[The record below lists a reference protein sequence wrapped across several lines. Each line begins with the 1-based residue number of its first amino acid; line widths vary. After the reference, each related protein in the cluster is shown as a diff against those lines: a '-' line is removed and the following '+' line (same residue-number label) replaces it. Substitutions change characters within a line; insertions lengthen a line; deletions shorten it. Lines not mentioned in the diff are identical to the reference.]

1 MTMSTVRTVGIWSAL
16 ALGSVAC
23 ATTRPPEEL
32 VQARQAYETS
42 EQSDAKR
49 YSPAS
54 LHEAKT
60 ALDRAER
67 LFQEEDD
74 SPEVRDAAYVAA
86 RRAERAKVEGETLAM
101 KQNRELSA
109 REAQKAQAKAAEQ
122 AQTEL
127 QSTKQA
133 LQSETQARQQ
143 AEQRAQDAL
152 KQLEQT
158 QAASV
163 KQEERGTVITVAG
176 AFLFP
181 SNKATLLPA
190 ANAKLDQIAT
200 VLQQQPDKK
209 ILIEGHTDS
218 TGSAALNAELSKARA
233 EAVASY
239 LSSRGIARE
248 NLTTEGIGPNRP
260 IASNDSPEGRATNRR
275 VEITVLAQ

>member
-1 MTMSTVRTVGIWSAL
+1 MNTVRTVGICSAI
-16 ALGSVAC
+16 ALGSAAC
-23 ATTRPPEEL
+23 ATTRPPGEL

-42 EQSDAKR
+42 EQSDAKQ

-54 LHEAKT
+54 LHEAKS
-60 ALDRAER
+60 ALDRAEQ
-67 LFQEEDD
+67 LFQEDDD
-74 SPEVRDAAYVAA
+74 SPEVRDAAYVAT
-86 RRAERAKVEGETLAM
+86 RRAERAKVEGETIAM
-101 KQNRELSA
+101 KQNTELSA
-109 REAQKAQAKAAEQ
+109 REAQQAQAKAAQQ

-127 QSTKQA
+127 QSTKQE

-181 SNKATLLPA
+181 SNKATLIPA
-190 ANAKLDQIAT
+190 AHAKLDQIAT
-200 VLQQQPDKK
+200 VLQQPDKK

-218 TGSAALNAELSKARA
+218 TGSAALNAQLSKARA

-239 LSSRGIARE
+239 LSSRGIQRE
-248 NLTTEGIGPNRP
+248 NLTTDGIGPNRP
-260 IASNDSPEGRATNRR
+260 IASNDDAEGRATNRR
-275 VEITVLAQ
+275 VEITVMAQ